1 MNWDNAT
8 TADSWPGR
16 PNKRTMRHFMRAN
29 GLSALTDV
37 SSRICLPNPLEIY
50 LHATNTQ
57 FVSVQSF
64 HIIRANMRRPAH
76 DWPDLLDAAA
86 EPSCS
91 MFSALCASP
100 EWQLVQLCPIC
111 AGDFVTNLW
120 DLGRSWTL
128 TDDNCQVQW
137 CPVGPASKKRKSGQ
151 AQRYF
156 RHQFLMQQLKQRTRD
171 KRSYEAQR
179 RSQRLLGCPPAL
191 RVLRSSN
198 LV

>member
-1 MNWDNAT
+1 VWFRHVEERLQQLAVALLGAPARIMNWDNAT

-16 PNKRTMRHFMRAN
+16 PNKRTMCHFMRAN

-57 FVSVQSF
+57 FVSHQSF

-91 MFSALCASP
+91 MFSALCASH
-100 EWQLVQLCPIC
+100 QLFPNGSLSNYVQLCWWFCYQP
-111 AGDFVTNLW
+111 
-120 DLGRSWTL
+120 LGLRTLMDTHWWQLSGPVMSSWA
-128 TDDNCQVQW
+128 C
-137 CPVGPASKKRKSGQ
+137 K
-151 AQRYF
+151 
-156 RHQFLMQQLKQRTRD
+156 
-171 KRSYEAQR
+171 
-179 RSQRLLGCPPAL
+179 
-191 RVLRSSN
+191 
-198 LV
+198 